1 MTTTFRLHVNEL
13 TADLIESIKPAFK
26 WKTVEITVS
35 EAIDET
41 DYLLS
46 SEANRK
52 SLEKSILQAEQGEL
66 QTFTLKV
73 FEEKYGSKWEVFLL
87 QQRQL
92 LNWKSGS

>member
-1 MTTTFRLHVNEL
+1 M
-13 TADLIESIKPAFK
+13 
-26 WKTVEITVS
+26 EITVS

-73 FEEKYGSKWEVFLL
+73 FEEKYGSK
-87 QQRQL
+87 
-92 LNWKSGS
+92 